1 MYIVSKIIGDL
12 IDPLL
17 WIVLTLIWASL
28 SRSAIRR
35 IRLLSLAL
43 TLTLIFSNGWLIKN
57 LTAAWQ
63 WKPEILQPE
72 NKYEV
77 GVLLGGLSGYDKLDH
92 RGYFNHA
99 SDRFIQTLRL
109 YKTGHIQKILITGGQ
124 ASPFPDHDLRES
136 DFLTESFVEMGVTRE
151 HIINER
157 NARNTIENAKLTRM
171 HLDSM
176 GTRDSVL
183 LITSAAHMPRS
194 ARIFTEEHI
203 PFRAY
208 PCDYYVKPSGSR
220 FSVSSLK
227 PSTDAFVQWKSLLH
241 EMTGYAWV
249 LLKYRG

>member
-1 MYIVSKIIGDL
+1 MYIFSKIIGDL

-17 WIVLTLIWASL
+17 WIVLTLLWGAL
-28 SRSAIRR
+28 SRSSVMKRR
-35 IRLLSLAL
+35 LMSMAL
-43 TLTLIFSNGWLIKN
+43 VLILIFSNGWLIKN

-63 WKPEILQPE
+63 WKPETLRSE
-72 NKYEV
+72 NKYKV
-77 GVLLGGLSGYDKLDH
+77 GVLLGGMSGYDKRDH
-92 RGYFNHA
+92 KGYFNHA

-136 DFLTESFVEMGVTRE
+136 DFLTQSFVEMGVPAE

-157 NARNTIENAKLTRM
+157 NARNTIENAKLTRG

-176 GTRDSVL
+176 GVRDSVL

-194 ARIFTEEHI
+194 ARIFAAEGI

-220 FSVSSLK
+220 FGWSSLK
-227 PSTDAFVQWKSLLH
+227 PSNDAFVQWKSLLH
-241 EMTGYAWV
+241 ELMGYAWV
-249 LLKYRG
+249 LLKYS

>member
-1 MYIVSKIIGDL
+1 MYIFSKIIGDL

-17 WIVLTLIWASL
+17 WIVLTLIWAAL
-28 SRSAIRR
+28 TRSAILRR
-35 IRLLSLAL
+35 RLISI
-43 TLTLIFSNGWLIKN
+43 TLVLILIFSNGWLIKN

-63 WKPEILQPE
+63 WKPETLRSE
-72 NKYEV
+72 NKYKV
-77 GVLLGGLSGYDKLDH
+77 GVLLGGMSGYDKRDH

-109 YKTGHIQKILITGGQ
+109 YKTGHIQQILITGGQ

-136 DFLTESFVEMGVTRE
+136 DFLTETFIEMGVPRE

-157 NARNTIENAKLTRM
+157 NARNTIENAKLTRG

-176 GTRDSVL
+176 GVRDSIL

-194 ARIFTEEHI
+194 ARIFAAEGI

-220 FSVSSLK
+220 FGWSSLK
-227 PSTDAFVQWKSLLH
+227 PSNDAFVQWKSLLH
-241 EMTGYAWV
+241 ELMGYAWV
-249 LLKYRG
+249 LLKYS

>member
-1 MYIVSKIIGDL
+1 MYIFSKIIGDL

-17 WIVLTLIWASL
+17 WIVLTLLWGAL
-28 SRSAIRR
+28 SRSSVMKRR
-35 IRLLSLAL
+35 LMSIAL
-43 TLTLIFSNGWLIKN
+43 VLILIFSNGWLIKN

-63 WKPEILQPE
+63 WKPETLRSE
-72 NKYEV
+72 NKYKV
-77 GVLLGGLSGYDKLDH
+77 GVLLGGMSGYDKRDH
-92 RGYFNHA
+92 KGYFNHA

-136 DFLTESFVEMGVTRE
+136 DFLTQSFVEMGVPRE

-157 NARNTIENAKLTRM
+157 NARNTIENAKLTRG

-176 GTRDSVL
+176 GVRDSVL

-194 ARIFTEEHI
+194 ARIFAAEGI

-220 FSVSSLK
+220 FGWSSLK
-227 PSTDAFVQWKSLLH
+227 PSNDAFVQWKSLLH
-241 EMTGYAWV
+241 ELMGYAWV
-249 LLKYRG
+249 LLKYS

>member
-1 MYIVSKIIGDL
+1 MYIFSKIIGDL

-17 WIVLTLIWASL
+17 WIVLILVWGAL
-28 SRSAIRR
+28 SRSSVMKRR
-35 IRLLSLAL
+35 LMSIAL
-43 TLTLIFSNGWLIKN
+43 VLILIFSNGWLIKN

-63 WKPEILQPE
+63 WKPETLRSE
-72 NKYEV
+72 NKYKV
-77 GVLLGGLSGYDKLDH
+77 GVLLGGMSGYDKRDH
-92 RGYFNHA
+92 KGYFNHA

-136 DFLTESFVEMGVTRE
+136 DFLTQSFVEMGVPRE

-157 NARNTIENAKLTRM
+157 NARNTIENAKLTRG

-176 GTRDSVL
+176 GVRDSVL

-194 ARIFTEEHI
+194 ARIFAAEGI

-220 FSVSSLK
+220 FGWSSLK
-227 PSTDAFVQWKSLLH
+227 PSNDAFVQWKSLLH
-241 EMTGYAWV
+241 ELMGYAWV
-249 LLKYRG
+249 LLKYS

>member
-1 MYIVSKIIGDL
+1 MYIFSKIIGDL

-17 WIVLTLIWASL
+17 WIVLILVWGAV
-28 SRSAIRR
+28 SRSSVMKRR
-35 IRLLSLAL
+35 LISIAL
-43 TLTLIFSNGWLIKN
+43 VLILIFSNGWLIKN

-63 WKPEILQPE
+63 WKPETLRSE
-72 NKYEV
+72 NKYKV
-77 GVLLGGLSGYDKLDH
+77 GVLLGGMSGYDKRDH
-92 RGYFNHA
+92 KGYFNHA

-136 DFLTESFVEMGVTRE
+136 DFLTQSFVEMGVPRE

-157 NARNTIENAKLTRM
+157 NARNTIENAKLTRR

-176 GTRDSVL
+176 GVRDSVL

-194 ARIFTEEHI
+194 ARIFAAEGI

-208 PCDYYVKPSGSR
+208 PCDYYIKPSGSR
-220 FSVSSLK
+220 FGWSSLK
-227 PSTDAFVQWKSLLH
+227 PSNDAFVQWKSLLH
-241 EMTGYAWV
+241 ELMGYAWV
-249 LLKYRG
+249 HLKYS

>member
-1 MYIVSKIIGDL
+1 MYIFSKIIGDL

-17 WIVLTLIWASL
+17 WIVLTLIWAVL
-28 SRSAIRR
+28 ARSAILRR
-35 IRLLSLAL
+35 RLISIAL
-43 TLTLIFSNGWLIKN
+43 VLILIFSNGWLIKN

-63 WKPEILQPE
+63 WKPETLRSE
-72 NKYEV
+72 NKYKV
-77 GVLLGGLSGYDKLDH
+77 GVLLGGMSGYDKRDH
-92 RGYFNHA
+92 KGYFNHA

-136 DFLTESFVEMGVTRE
+136 DFLTESFIEMGVPRE

-157 NARNTIENAKLTRM
+157 NARNTIENAKLTRG

-176 GTRDSVL
+176 GVRDSIL

-194 ARIFTEEHI
+194 ARIFAAEGI

-220 FSVSSLK
+220 FGWSSLK
-227 PSTDAFVQWKSLLH
+227 PSNDAFVQWKSLLH
-241 EMTGYAWV
+241 ELMGYAWV
-249 LLKYRG
+249 LLKYS

>member
-1 MYIVSKIIGDL
+1 MYIFSKIIGDL

-17 WIVLTLIWASL
+17 WIVLTLIWAAL
-28 SRSAIRR
+28 TRSAILRR
-35 IRLLSLAL
+35 RLISIAL
-43 TLTLIFSNGWLIKN
+43 VLILIFSNGWLIKN

-63 WKPEILQPE
+63 WKPETLRSE

-77 GVLLGGLSGYDKLDH
+77 GVLLGGMSGYDKRDH
-92 RGYFNHA
+92 KGYFNHA

-136 DFLTESFVEMGVTRE
+136 DFLTETFVEMGVPRE

-157 NARNTIENAKLTRM
+157 NARNTIENAKLTRG

-176 GTRDSVL
+176 GVRDSIL

-194 ARIFTEEHI
+194 ARIFAAEGI

-220 FSVSSLK
+220 FGWSSLK
-227 PSTDAFVQWKSLLH
+227 PSNDAFVQWRSLLH
-241 EMTGYAWV
+241 ELMGYAWV
-249 LLKYRG
+249 LLKYS

>member
-1 MYIVSKIIGDL
+1 MYIFSKIIGDL

-17 WIVLTLIWASL
+17 WILLILVWGAL
-28 SRSAIRR
+28 SRSSVMKRR
-35 IRLLSLAL
+35 LMWIAL
-43 TLTLIFSNGWLIKN
+43 VLTLIFSNGWLIKN

-63 WKPEILQPE
+63 WKPETLRSE
-72 NKYEV
+72 NKYKV
-77 GVLLGGLSGYDKLDH
+77 GVLLGGMSGYDKRDH
-92 RGYFNHA
+92 KGYFNHA

-136 DFLTESFVEMGVTRE
+136 DFLTQSFVEMGVPGE

-157 NARNTIENAKLTRM
+157 NARNTIENAKLTRG

-176 GTRDSVL
+176 GVRDSIL

-194 ARIFTEEHI
+194 ARIFAAEGI

-220 FSVSSLK
+220 FGWSSLK
-227 PSTDAFVQWKSLLH
+227 PSNDAFVQWKSLLH
-241 EMTGYAWV
+241 ELMGYAWV
-249 LLKYRG
+249 LLKYN

>member
-1 MYIVSKIIGDL
+1 MYIFSKIIGDL

-17 WIVLTLIWASL
+17 WIVLILVWGAL
-28 SRSAIRR
+28 SRSSVMKRR
-35 IRLLSLAL
+35 LMSIAL
-43 TLTLIFSNGWLIKN
+43 VLTLIFSNGWLIKN

-63 WKPEILQPE
+63 RKPETLRSE
-72 NKYEV
+72 NKYKV
-77 GVLLGGLSGYDKLDH
+77 GVLLGGMSGYDKRDH
-92 RGYFNHA
+92 KGYFNHA

-136 DFLTESFVEMGVTRE
+136 DFLTQSFVEMGVPRE

-157 NARNTIENAKLTRM
+157 NARNTIENAKLTRG

-176 GTRDSVL
+176 GVRDSVL

-194 ARIFTEEHI
+194 ARIFAAEGI

-220 FSVSSLK
+220 FGWSSLK
-227 PSTDAFVQWKSLLH
+227 PSNDAFVQWKSLLH
-241 EMTGYAWV
+241 ELMGYAWV
-249 LLKYRG
+249 LLKYS

>member
-1 MYIVSKIIGDL
+1 MYIFSKIIGDL

-17 WIVLTLIWASL
+17 WIVLILVWGAV
-28 SRSAIRR
+28 SRSSVMKRR
-35 IRLLSLAL
+35 LMSIAL
-43 TLTLIFSNGWLIKN
+43 VLILIFSNGWLIKN

-63 WKPEILQPE
+63 WKPETLRSE
-72 NKYEV
+72 NKYTV
-77 GVLLGGLSGYDKLDH
+77 GVLLGGMSGYDKRDH
-92 RGYFNHA
+92 KGYFNHA

-136 DFLTESFVEMGVTRE
+136 DFLTQSFVEMGVPGE

-157 NARNTIENAKLTRM
+157 NARNTIENAKLTRG

-176 GTRDSVL
+176 GVRDSVL

-194 ARIFTEEHI
+194 ARIFAAEGI

-220 FSVSSLK
+220 FGWSSLK
-227 PSTDAFVQWKSLLH
+227 PSNDAFVQWKSLLH
-241 EMTGYAWV
+241 ELMGYAWV
-249 LLKYRG
+249 LLKYS